1 MSDLVDHLPT
11 VPILVIEDDEHVGDL
26 IATVLNEVPGWAAT
40 VVTDASAAIT
50 TLQQVAIKA
59 VVLDINLPGI
69 SGLELLPL
77 LRADPAWREP
87 PVILMSANDHQPG
100 IREAVSEGLAVTFLA
115 KPLDLDENIEVVQ
128 AALIARDSNSLQ

>member
-40 VVTDASAAIT
+40 VVTDASAAVA

-59 VVLDINLPGI
+59 VVLDINLPG
-69 SGLELLPL
+69 SVDWSCS
-77 LRADPAWREP
+77 RSC
-87 PVILMSANDHQPG
+87 VQTQPG
-100 IREAVSEGLAVTFLA
+100 ASRL
-115 KPLDLDENIEVVQ
+115 
-128 AALIARDSNSLQ
+128 